1 MEQIIMMSNKSKR
14 NHGVKARLIKGLP
27 NPFLSWNK
35 NNDNICV
42 PLKVKDSNKGKLLSS
57 KKLRLAPFPSL
68 EDQKVTQKRHNS
80 FKLLVPNNSNKKV
93 NEQRNLNN
101 ILPKINLSS
110 SSFLDNNNTNTYTNT
125 YTNTNNNSKR
135 KSFSFFKSNN
145 NIKRQ
150 NFLEKKVIKK
160 YYALSEA
167 GKDDYGMTKINQD
180 SYLVLTNIN
189 NLINFNVFAVFD
201 GHGPQGHLVSQY
213 LVKYFTD
220 FFNNNK
226 EIKKCKDESDV
237 FNLFL
242 RSNYKLLK
250 DTIINSEEKLK
261 QKDIDIENSGSTCC
275 MVIQLSQKII
285 CANVGD
291 SRAILLSEIIRE
303 DIINLSI
310 DHKPESKNELERIKK
325 HGGVVEK
332 CLYEEGVRDG
342 PYRVWNSSKQEYPGL
357 AVSRSIGDLEAAKL
371 GVIPVPDFILKTL
384 KSNMK
389 FIVIASDGIWEFFS
403 NKNVCDI
410 IKNYYVKGDAEGATK
425 ELIEK
430 GKKKWAE
437 EGDNADD
444 ISVITIFF

>member
-1 MEQIIMMSNKSKR
+1 MEQLIMMSNKTKR
-14 NHGVKARLIKGLP
+14 NHGYKTRLIKGLP

-35 NNDNICV
+35 ANDNVCV
-42 PLKVKDSNKGKLLSS
+42 PLKVKDSNKIQFSSS
-57 KKLRLAPFPSL
+57 KKIRLAPFPKL
-68 EDQKVTQKRHNS
+68 GDQKVTQKRHSSS
-80 FKLLVPNNSNKKV
+80 FKLLTPNNNRKINDQK
-93 NEQRNLNN
+93 RLNN
-101 ILPKINLSS
+101 ILPKINLSN
-110 SSFLDNNNTNTYTNT
+110 SSFLDNS
-125 YTNTNNNSKR
+125 NNNNNNHNDSKR
-135 KSFSFFKSNN
+135 KSFSFFKN
-145 NIKRQ
+145 NIRKQ
-150 NFLEKKVIKK
+150 NSLEKKFIKK
-160 YYALSEA
+160 YCALSEA
-167 GKDDYGMTKINQD
+167 GKDSYGMTKINQD

-189 NLINFNVFAVFD
+189 SFINFNVFAVFD

-226 EIKKCKDESDV
+226 EIKKCQSESDI

-250 DTIINSEEKLK
+250 DTIINSEAKLK
-261 QKDIDIENSGSTCC
+261 EEKDIDIEYSGSTCC
-275 MVIQLSQKII
+275 MVIQVWQKII

-303 DIINLSI
+303 EIINLSF
-310 DHKPESKNELERIKK
+310 DHKPESKNEQERIKK
-325 HGGVVEK
+325 YGGVVEK

-357 AVSRSIGDLEAAKL
+357 AVSRSIGDLEASKL
-371 GVIPVPDFILKTL
+371 GVIPEPDFILKTI
-384 KSNMK
+384 KNNNMK

-410 IKNYYVKGDAEGATK
+410 VKNYYVKGDAEGATK

-430 GKKKWAE
+430 GIKKWAE

>member
-1 MEQIIMMSNKSKR
+1 M
-14 NHGVKARLIKGLP
+14 
-27 NPFLSWNK
+27 
-35 NNDNICV
+35 
-42 PLKVKDSNKGKLLSS
+42 
-57 KKLRLAPFPSL
+57 
-68 EDQKVTQKRHNS
+68 TQKRHSSS
-80 FKLLVPNNSNKKV
+80 FKLLAPNNNRKINDQKK
-93 NEQRNLNN
+93 LNN
-101 ILPKINLSS
+101 ILPKINLSN
-110 SSFLDNNNTNTYTNT
+110 SSFLDNS
-125 YTNTNNNSKR
+125 NNNHNDSKR
-135 KSFSFFKSNN
+135 KSFSFFKN
-145 NIKRQ
+145 NIRKQ
-150 NFLEKKVIKK
+150 NSLEKKFIKK
-160 YYALSEA
+160 YCALSEA
-167 GKDDYGMTKINQD
+167 GKDSYGMTKINQD

-189 NLINFNVFAVFD
+189 SLINFNVFAVFD

-226 EIKKCKDESDV
+226 DIKKCQSESDV

-250 DTIINSEEKLK
+250 DTIINSEAKLK
-261 QKDIDIENSGSTCC
+261 EEKDIDIEYSGSTCC
-275 MVIQLSQKII
+275 MVIQVWQKII

-303 DIINLSI
+303 EIINLSI
-310 DHKPESKNELERIKK
+310 DHKPERIKK
-325 HGGVVEK
+325 YGGIVEK

-357 AVSRSIGDLEAAKL
+357 AVSRSIGDLEASKL
-371 GVIPVPDFILKTL
+371 GVIPEPDFILKTI
-384 KSNMK
+384 KNNNMK

-410 IKNYYVKGDAEGATK
+410 VKNYYVKGDAEGATK

-430 GKKKWAE
+430 GIKKWAE

>member
-14 NHGVKARLIKGLP
+14 NHGYKTRLIKGMP

-35 NNDNICV
+35 NNDNVCV
-42 PLKVKDSNKGKLLSS
+42 PLKVKDSTKIKFPSS
-57 KKLRLAPFPSL
+57 KKIRLAPFPKL
-68 EDQKVTQKRHNS
+68 EDQKVPQKRHSSS
-80 FKLLVPNNSNKKV
+80 FKLLAPSNRRINDQKK
-93 NEQRNLNN
+93 LNN
-101 ILPKINLSS
+101 ILPKINLSG
-110 SSFLDNNNTNTYTNT
+110 SSFLDNSNNNNNN
-125 YTNTNNNSKR
+125 NTNNNDSKR
-135 KSFSFFKSNN
+135 KSFSFFKNN
-145 NIKRQ
+145 TKKQ
-150 NFLEKKVIKK
+150 YFLEKKVIKN

-167 GKDDYGMTKINQD
+167 GKDSYGQTKINQD
-180 SYLVLTNIN
+180 SYMVLTNIN

-226 EIKKCKDESDV
+226 EIKKCQNESEV

-242 RSNYKLLK
+242 HSNYKLLK
-250 DTIINSEEKLK
+250 TAIINSEEKLK
-261 QKDIDIENSGSTCC
+261 EQKEIEIDYSGSTCC
-275 MVIQLSQKII
+275 MVMQMAQKII

-291 SRAILLSEIIRE
+291 SRAILYSEVIRE
-303 DIINLSI
+303 EIINLSI

-325 HGGVVEK
+325 YGGVVEK

-357 AVSRSIGDLEAAKL
+357 AVSRSIGDLEASKL
-371 GVIPVPDFILKTL
+371 GVVPYPDFIMKTL
-384 KSNMK
+384 KNNMK

-403 NKNVCDI
+403 NKNVCDMV
-410 IKNYYVKGDAEGATK
+410 KNYYVKGDPEGTTK

-444 ISVITIFF
+444 ITVITIFF

>member
-1 MEQIIMMSNKSKR
+1 MEQIIMMSNKTKR
-14 NHGVKARLIKGLP
+14 NQVYKARLIKGLP

-35 NNDNICV
+35 TNDNTCV
-42 PLKVKDSNKGKLLSS
+42 PLKIKDSNKTNILSS
-57 KKLRLAPFPSL
+57 KKIRLAPFPKL
-68 EDQKVTQKRHNS
+68 EDQKVTPKRHSSS
-80 FKLLVPNNSNKKV
+80 FKLLIPNNSCRKV
-93 NEQRNLNN
+93 NEQKQLTN
-101 ILPKINLSS
+101 ILPKKNLNN
-110 SSFLDNNNTNTYTNT
+110 SSFLDNNNSNKND
-125 YTNTNNNSKR
+125 SKR
-135 KSFSFFKSNN
+135 KSFSFFKNNN
-145 NIKRQ
+145 NIKKQ
-150 NFLEKKVIKK
+150 NSLEKKIIKK
-160 YYALSEA
+160 YFALSEA
-167 GKDDYGMTKINQD
+167 GKDNYGMTKINQD

-291 SRAILLSEIIRE
+291 SRAILFSEIIRE

-371 GVIPVPDFILKTL
+371 GVIPVPDFVLKTL
-384 KSNMK
+384 KNNMK

-410 IKNYYVKGDAEGATK
+410 VKNYYAKGDAEGATK

-437 EGDNADD
+437 EGNNADD

>member
-1 MEQIIMMSNKSKR
+1 MEHLIMMSNKTKR
-14 NHGVKARLIKGLP
+14 NHGYRTRLIKGLP

-35 NNDNICV
+35 NNDNVCV
-42 PLKVKDSNKGKLLSS
+42 PLKVKDLNSKKNPSS
-57 KKLRLAPFPSL
+57 KKLRLAPFPKV
-68 EDQKVTQKRHNS
+68 EDQKVSQKRHS
-80 FKLLVPNNSNKKV
+80 SSYKLLAPNNSKKV
-93 NEQRNLNN
+93 NDQNKLNN
-101 ILPKINLSS
+101 VLPKINLSN
-110 SSFLDNNNTNTYTNT
+110 SSFLDNNNNE
-125 YTNTNNNSKR
+125 SKR
-135 KSFSFFKSNN
+135 KSFSFFKN
-145 NIKRQ
+145 NIKKQ
-150 NFLEKKVIKK
+150 NSLEKKVIKK
-160 YYALSEA
+160 YCALSEA
-167 GKDDYGMTKINQD
+167 GKDSYGMTKINQD
-180 SYLVLTNIN
+180 STLVLTNIN
-189 NLINFNVFAVFD
+189 NLINFNVFAVLD

-261 QKDIDIENSGSTCC
+261 EEKDIEIEYSGSTCC
-275 MVIQLSQKII
+275 MVIQMNQKII

-303 DIINLSI
+303 DIISLSI

-325 HGGVVEK
+325 YGGVVEK

-357 AVSRSIGDLEAAKL
+357 AVSRSIGDLEASKL
-371 GVIPVPDFILKTL
+371 GVIPDPDFILKTL
-384 KSNMK
+384 KNNMK

-410 IKNYYVKGDAEGATK
+410 VNNYYAKGDAEGATK

>member
-1 MEQIIMMSNKSKR
+1 MEQLIMMSNKTKR
-14 NHGVKARLIKGLP
+14 NHGYKTRLIKGLP

-35 NNDNICV
+35 ANDNVCV
-42 PLKVKDSNKGKLLSS
+42 PLKVKDSNKIQFSSS
-57 KKLRLAPFPSL
+57 KKIRLAPFPKL
-68 EDQKVTQKRHNS
+68 EDQKVTQKRHSSS
-80 FKLLVPNNSNKKV
+80 FKLLAPNNNRKINDQK
-93 NEQRNLNN
+93 RLNN
-101 ILPKINLSS
+101 ILPKINLSN
-110 SSFLDNNNTNTYTNT
+110 SSFLDNS
-125 YTNTNNNSKR
+125 NNNNNNHNDSKR
-135 KSFSFFKSNN
+135 KSFSFFKN
-145 NIKRQ
+145 NIRKQ
-150 NFLEKKVIKK
+150 NSLEKKFIKK
-160 YYALSEA
+160 YCALSEA
-167 GKDDYGMTKINQD
+167 GKDSYGMTKINQD

-189 NLINFNVFAVFD
+189 SFINFNVFAVFD

-226 EIKKCKDESDV
+226 EIKKCQSESDI

-250 DTIINSEEKLK
+250 DTIINSEAKLK
-261 QKDIDIENSGSTCC
+261 EEKDIDIEYSGSTCC
-275 MVIQLSQKII
+275 MVIQVWQKII

-303 DIINLSI
+303 EIINLSF
-310 DHKPESKNELERIKK
+310 DHKPESKNEQERIKK
-325 HGGVVEK
+325 YGGVVEK

-357 AVSRSIGDLEAAKL
+357 AVSRSIGDLEASKL
-371 GVIPVPDFILKTL
+371 GVIPEPDFILKTI
-384 KSNMK
+384 KNNNMK

-410 IKNYYVKGDAEGATK
+410 VKNYYVKGDAEGATK

-430 GKKKWAE
+430 GRKKWEE

>member
-1 MEQIIMMSNKSKR
+1 MEQLSNKTKR
-14 NHGVKARLIKGLP
+14 NHGYKTRLIKGFP

-35 NNDNICV
+35 TNDNVCV
-42 PLKVKDSNKGKLLSS
+42 PLKVKDSNKIQFTSS
-57 KKLRLAPFPSL
+57 KKIRLAPFSKL
-68 EDQKVTQKRHNS
+68 EDQKVTQKRHSNS
-80 FKLLVPNNSNKKV
+80 FKLFVPNNNRKINDQKK
-93 NEQRNLNN
+93 LNN
-101 ILPKINLSS
+101 ILPKINLSN
-110 SSFLDNNNTNTYTNT
+110 SSFLDNS
-125 YTNTNNNSKR
+125 NNNKNNHNDSKR
-135 KSFSFFKSNN
+135 KSFSFFKN
-145 NIKRQ
+145 NIRKQ
-150 NFLEKKVIKK
+150 NSLEKKFIKK

-167 GKDDYGMTKINQD
+167 GKDSYGMTKINQD

-189 NLINFNVFAVFD
+189 CLINFNVFAVFD

-226 EIKKCKDESDV
+226 EIKKCQSESDI

-250 DTIINSEEKLK
+250 DTIINSEAKLK
-261 QKDIDIENSGSTCC
+261 EEKDIDIKYSGSTCC
-275 MVIQLSQKII
+275 MVIQVWQKII

-303 DIINLSI
+303 EIINLSI

-325 HGGVVEK
+325 YGGVVEK
-332 CLYEEGVRDG
+332 RLYEEGVRDG

-357 AVSRSIGDLEAAKL
+357 AVSRSIGDLEASKL
-371 GVIPVPDFILKTL
+371 GVIPEPDFILKTI
-384 KSNMK
+384 KNNNMK

-410 IKNYYVKGDAEGATK
+410 VKNYYVKGDAEGATK

-430 GKKKWAE
+430 GKQKWAE

>member
-57 KKLRLAPFPSL
+57 KKIRLAPFPSL
-68 EDQKVTQKRHNS
+68 EDQKITQKRHNS

-101 ILPKINLSS
+101 ILPKINLSN
-110 SSFLDNNNTNTYTNT
+110 SSFLDNTNTNTDND
-125 YTNTNNNSKR
+125 SKR
-135 KSFSFFKSNN
+135 KSFSFFKNNN
-145 NIKRQ
+145 NIKKQ
-150 NFLEKKVIKK
+150 NSLEKKIIKK
-160 YYALSEA
+160 YFALSEA
-167 GKDDYGMTKINQD
+167 GKDSYGKTKINQD

-242 RSNYKLLK
+242 HSNYKLLK
-250 DTIINSEEKLK
+250 NAIINSEEKLK
-261 QKDIDIENSGSTCC
+261 KEKDINIEYSGSTCC
-275 MVIQLSQKII
+275 MVIQMCQKII

-303 DIINLSI
+303 DIISLSI
-310 DHKPESKNELERIKK
+310 DHKPESKNEKTSPALR
-325 HGGVVEK
+325 GGIPFPLK
-332 CLYEEGVRDG
+332 EETACSM
-342 PYRVWNSSKQEYPGL
+342 Y
-357 AVSRSIGDLEAAKL
+357 
-371 GVIPVPDFILKTL
+371 
-384 KSNMK
+384 
-389 FIVIASDGIWEFFS
+389 
-403 NKNVCDI
+403 
-410 IKNYYVKGDAEGATK
+410 
-425 ELIEK
+425 
-430 GKKKWAE
+430 
-437 EGDNADD
+437 
-444 ISVITIFF
+444 

>member
-1 MEQIIMMSNKSKR
+1 MMSNKSKR
-14 NHGVKARLIKGLP
+14 NHGYKTRLIKDLP
-27 NPFLSWNK
+27 NPLLSWNK
-35 NNDNICV
+35 NNDDVCV
-42 PLKVKDSNKGKLLSS
+42 PLKVKDSNKITFSSS
-57 KKLRLAPFPSL
+57 KKIRLAPFPKL
-68 EDQKVTQKRHNS
+68 EDQKVTQKRHSSS
-80 FKLLVPNNSNKKV
+80 FKLLVPNNSRKVFEQKKI
-93 NEQRNLNN
+93 NN

-110 SSFLDNNNTNTYTNT
+110 SSFLDNNN
-125 YTNTNNNSKR
+125 NNESKR
-135 KSFSFFKSNN
+135 KSFSFFKNS
-145 NIKRQ
+145 IKKQ
-150 NFLEKKVIKK
+150 NSFEKKVIKK
-160 YYALSEA
+160 YCALSEA
-167 GKDDYGMTKINQD
+167 GKDSYGMTKINQD

-189 NLINFNVFAVFD
+189 GLINFNVFAVFD
-201 GHGPQGHLVSQY
+201 GHGPQGHLVSQF

-226 EIKKCKDESDV
+226 DIKKCKNESEV

-242 RSNYKLLK
+242 HSNYKLLK
-250 DTIINSEEKLK
+250 NTIINSEEKLK
-261 QKDIDIENSGSTCC
+261 EQKDIEIEYSGSTCC
-275 MVIQLSQKII
+275 MVIQMCQKII

-303 DIINLSI
+303 DIISLSI

-325 HGGVVEK
+325 YGGVVEK

-357 AVSRSIGDLEAAKL
+357 AVSRSIGDLQASKL
-371 GVIPVPDFILKTL
+371 GVIPNPDFILKTL
-384 KSNMK
+384 KNNMK
-389 FIVIASDGIWEFFS
+389 YIVIASDGIWEFFS

-410 IKNYYVKGDAEGATK
+410 VKNYYVLGDAEGATK

>member
-1 MEQIIMMSNKSKR
+1 MMSNKSKR
-14 NHGVKARLIKGLP
+14 SNGYRARLIKGLP

-35 NNDNICV
+35 TNDNACV
-42 PLKVKDSNKGKLLSS
+42 PLKVKDSNKANLLSS
-57 KKLRLAPFPSL
+57 KKIKLAPFPKL
-68 EDQKVTQKRHNS
+68 EDQKVTQKRHSSS
-80 FKLLVPNNSNKKV
+80 FKLLVPNNSSKKV
-93 NEQRNLNN
+93 NEQGKLTN
-101 ILPKINLSS
+101 ILPKINLNN
-110 SSFLDNNNTNTYTNT
+110 SSFLDNNNNKND
-125 YTNTNNNSKR
+125 SKR
-135 KSFSFFKSNN
+135 KSFSYFKNNN

-150 NFLEKKVIKK
+150 ISLEKKIIKK
-160 YYALSEA
+160 YFALSEA
-167 GKDDYGMTKINQD
+167 GKDNYGMTKINQD

-242 RSNYKLLK
+242 HSNYKLLK
-250 DTIINSEEKLK
+250 NTIISSEEKLK
-261 QKDIDIENSGSTCC
+261 KEKDIDIEYSGSTCC
-275 MVIQLSQKII
+275 MVIQMCQKLI

-303 DIINLSI
+303 DIISLSI
-310 DHKPESKNELERIKK
+310 DHKPELKNESERIKK
-325 HGGVVEK
+325 YGGVVEK

-357 AVSRSIGDLEAAKL
+357 AVSRSIGDLEATKL
-371 GVIPVPDFILKTL
+371 GVIPDPEFILKTL
-384 KSNMK
+384 KNNMK

-403 NKNVCDI
+403 NKYVCDI
-410 IKNYYVKGDAEGATK
+410 VKNYYAKGDAEGATK

-437 EGDNADD
+437 EGDNQDD